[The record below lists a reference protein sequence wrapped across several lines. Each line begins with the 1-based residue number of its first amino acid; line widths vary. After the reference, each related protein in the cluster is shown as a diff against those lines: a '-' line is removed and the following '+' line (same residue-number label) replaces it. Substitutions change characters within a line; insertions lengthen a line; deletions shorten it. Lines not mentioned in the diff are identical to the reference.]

1 MSRQP
6 IICIP
11 TPKHYSSLMPNEAP
25 IMKKRSHGYIHTP
38 IPPIPLQSLQRKALS
53 QLPTLPVR
61 IFIANFPLSL
71 FFDIH
76 TFEPIQEIA
85 KQKTFL
91 SLLQE
96 ARLMGTEI
104 IIGISLL
111 SYDHFLFHLIEKTQ
125 LEKLTEYADEIIFD
139 APAIITRQFVQEKN
153 ISKILIPKHDE
164 IIKNFSKLYAEI
176 HYMTCISKIKL

>member
-11 TPKHYSSLMPNEAP
+11 TPKHHSSLMPNEAP

-38 IPPIPLQSLQRKALS
+38 IPPIPLQSLQRRALS
-53 QLPTLPVR
+53 RLNPLPVR

-71 FFDIH
+71 FFDVQ
-76 TFEPIQEIA
+76 TFEPTQEIT

-104 IIGISLL
+104 IIGISSL
-111 SYDHFLFHLIEKTQ
+111 SYDHFLFHILEKPQ
-125 LEKLTEYADEIIFD
+125 LEKLTEYADEVIFD
-139 APAIITRQFVQEKN
+139 APAILTRQFVQEKN
-153 ISKILIPKHDE
+153 ISKILIPNHDE
-164 IIKNFSKLYAEI
+164 IIKNFSKLYTEI
-176 HYMTCISKIKL
+176 HYMSYISKIKL